1 MSKKTEYIKSAIDK
15 WENRILQDVLK
26 KKNRGYN
33 RYWIKCGYC
42 FFYDGCLKC
51 PLYLDKYEKHFYCG
65 GTMLSVA
72 GDALNYANTKQWD
85 EAEENIRILLRKMKQ
100 DLEEAERKEV
110 KSHAM

>member
-51 PLYLDKYEKHFYCG
+51 PLYLDQHEKQPYCG
-65 GTMLSVA
+65 GTMFSVA
-72 GDALNYANTKQWD
+72 GNALRFADNDQWD
-85 EAEENIRILLRKMKQ
+85 EAEEKSRVLIRKMKQ
-100 DLEEAERKEV
+100 DLEEAEKEEV
-110 KSHAM
+110 K